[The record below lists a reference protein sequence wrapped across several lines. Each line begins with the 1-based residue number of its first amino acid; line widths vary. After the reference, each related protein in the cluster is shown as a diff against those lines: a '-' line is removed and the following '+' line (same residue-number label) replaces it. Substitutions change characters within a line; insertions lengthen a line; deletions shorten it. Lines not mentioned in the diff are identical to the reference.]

1 LSSSL
6 LDTSF
11 VIAAAD
17 GDAELPEEAAI
28 SVITLGELRAGVLR
42 ARDAAERAERLGRLG
57 DVRSLFVAL
66 PVDEDVA
73 EHYGRALAR
82 ARDEGRGQ
90 DAADLLIVATAAAN
104 DNVLHTLDAGQA
116 KLARRL
122 GLVVHGPGPEG
133 AEGGRVA
140 AGGGPLMP

>member
-1 LSSSL
+1 MSGAL

-11 VIAAAD
+11 VIAAAAD
-17 GDAELPEEAAI
+17 GQVRIPGEAAI

-42 ARDAAERAERLGRLG
+42 AADEVARAERMSRLD
-57 DVRSLFVAL
+57 DVRTLFVAV

-73 EHYGRALAR
+73 EHYGRALAL

-90 DAADLLIVATAAAN
+90 DAADLLIVATAAAT
-104 DNVLHTLDAGQA
+104 DNALHTLDAGQA

-122 GLVVHGPGPEG
+122 GLVVHGPG
-133 AEGGRVA
+133 A
-140 AGGGPLMP
+140 